1 MVMIVKSIYIFG
13 HKNPDT
19 DSVCSAIAL
28 AYLKNAQNINATA
41 KVIGQINNGTKY
53 VLDYFNVP
61 LPSYIN
67 DVKVQIKDLKY
78 EKGAFINEKASIG
91 NTIRFMRQKDLNAIP
106 IVNDKNILT
115 GYVNL
120 KDIVNYLALTPDI
133 ILDTS
138 LENIVTLLDAKVLCN
153 PIENVKGHIKYITCS
168 NEEFNKNQDLDSDTI
183 LVVGDRYHIVESA
196 LNKKVKMIILTKN
209 RTISQRLI
217 RKAQKNNVCVIN
229 SPNSTASLCTLL
241 PNTNF
246 IKNLNP
252 NTNNLTTV
260 NIHSYYTDFLS
271 LSKRIS
277 YTNYPVVKDNN
288 ECLGVIKVTH
298 MTEYEKKKVILVDHN
313 NYSQSVDGLEEADIL
328 EIIDHHN
335 LGDIGTSAPITF
347 LCKPVGCTATII
359 YEQFKKEKI
368 KIPHDIAGLLLSAVI
383 SDTLLFT
390 SPTTTKDDITAAN
403 ELAKIAK
410 VDINEYGIKMLK
422 AASSIKGLTI
432 SELIHQDFKTYTINN
447 KNYGIA
453 VITTMDFDE
462 IEKDMD
468 KYIAKLD
475 EMSQNNFKAVLIF
488 ITDILKKGSYVIY
501 NENSKNLVKN
511 AFNLK
516 DINEG
521 EFLPGLISRK
531 KQILPAIMKVVD

>member
-61 LPSYIN
+61 IPSYIN

-78 EKGAFINEKASIG
+78 EKGAFINEKSSIG

-252 NTNNLTTV
+252 NANNLTTV

-390 SPTTTKDDITAAN
+390 SPTTTKDDITATN

-521 EFLPGLISRK
+521 QFLPGLISRK

>member
-1 MVMIVKSIYIFG
+1 M
-13 HKNPDT
+13 
-19 DSVCSAIAL
+19 
-28 AYLKNAQNINATA
+28 
-41 KVIGQINNGTKY
+41 
-53 VLDYFNVP
+53 
-61 LPSYIN
+61 
-67 DVKVQIKDLKY
+67 
-78 EKGAFINEKASIG
+78 
-91 NTIRFMRQKDLNAIP
+91 
-106 IVNDKNILT
+106 
-115 GYVNL
+115 
-120 KDIVNYLALTPDI
+120 
-133 ILDTS
+133 
-138 LENIVTLLDAKVLCN
+138 
-153 PIENVKGHIKYITCS
+153 
-168 NEEFNKNQDLDSDTI
+168 
-183 LVVGDRYHIVESA
+183 
-196 LNKKVKMIILTKN
+196 
-209 RTISQRLI
+209 
-217 RKAQKNNVCVIN
+217 
-229 SPNSTASLCTLL
+229 

-246 IKNLNP
+246 IKNLNT

-298 MTEYEKKKVILVDHN
+298 MTEYEKKRVILVDHN

>member
-61 LPSYIN
+61 IPSYIN

-78 EKGAFINEKASIG
+78 EKGAFINENASIG

-120 KDIVNYLALTPDI
+120 KDIVNYLALTPEI
-133 ILDTS
+133 TLDTS

-368 KIPHDIAGLLLSAVI
+368 KIPHDIAGLLISAVI

-403 ELAKIAK
+403 DLAKIAK

>member
-61 LPSYIN
+61 IPSYIN

-78 EKGAFINEKASIG
+78 EKGAFINEKSSIG

-120 KDIVNYLALTPDI
+120 KDIVNYLALTPEI

-153 PIENVKGHIKYITCS
+153 PIENIKGHIKYITCS

-252 NTNNLTTV
+252 NANNLTTV